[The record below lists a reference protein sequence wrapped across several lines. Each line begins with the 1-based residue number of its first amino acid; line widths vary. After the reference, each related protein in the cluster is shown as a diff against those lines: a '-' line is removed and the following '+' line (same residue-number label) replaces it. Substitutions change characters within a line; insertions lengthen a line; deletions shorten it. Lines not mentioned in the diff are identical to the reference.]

1 MLYTRTGAPKAID
14 WGATGKKA
22 LLQSM
27 DFALLTPVNS
37 LFMARKEGWDIP
49 IGETINEA
57 FETSMAGNIA
67 NMFIE
72 QFEHKGVAMQSIDF
86 KYDEDYRVIPVL
98 GVEIEDDEV

>member
-1 MLYTRTGAPKAID
+1 MLNTSTGAPKAID

-22 LLQSM
+22 LSQSM
-27 DFALLTPVNS
+27 DFALLTPANS
-37 LFMARKEGWDIP
+37 LFMAREEGWDIP

-57 FETSMAGNIA
+57 FETSMAGDIA

-72 QFEHKGVAMQSIDF
+72 QFEHKGVSMQSVDF
-86 KYDEDYRVIPVL
+86 EYDENYRVIPVL